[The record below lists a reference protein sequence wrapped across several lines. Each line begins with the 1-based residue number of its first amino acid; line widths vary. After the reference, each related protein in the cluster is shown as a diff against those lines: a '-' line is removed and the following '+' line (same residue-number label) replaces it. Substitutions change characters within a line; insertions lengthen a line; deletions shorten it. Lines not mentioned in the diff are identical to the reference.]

1 MNDDTPKEIPKDPS
15 KDTAEL
21 KPVKAS
27 WTSRISLLLL
37 VAGLMLGGGGFLY
50 FSSILHRPAIF
61 SDNISIIIKP
71 GAGRVVISAVLNK
84 AGISHHQWIMQVEEL
99 RRGDQYRPK
108 AGEFS
113 LPHGTSLTLAMDI
126 INQGTSIQHEFT
138 IPEGWTSKQVL
149 DALYADDRF
158 VGNVTPLPVEGS
170 LYPETYYFTRG
181 ASRSDMI
188 VRLQQ
193 AQELAVAE
201 LWAGR
206 QKDLPLKTLSD
217 AIILASIVEKETGV
231 SGERGTVASV
241 FINRLRLNMRLQSD
255 PTVLYGLAQAGEKVK
270 VLKRSHLKHKSPWN
284 TYKHKGLPP
293 TPISNPGLASLAATL
308 NPQKTDF
315 IYFVADGTGGH
326 KFAKTLDEHNKN
338 VRAWRKIRDAK

>member
-1 MNDDTPKEIPKDPS
+1 MTDDTHQDSPKD
-15 KDTAEL
+15 KAE
-21 KPVKAS
+21 PKAAKSS
-27 WTSRISLLLL
+27 WVSRISLFLLL
-37 VAGLMLGGGGFLY
+37 AGLIAGGGGVLY

-61 SDNISIIIKP
+61 TDNATIIIKP

-84 AGISHHQWIMQVEEL
+84 AGISHKRWIMQLEEL
-99 RRGDQYRPK
+99 RRGNAYRPK

-113 LPHGTSLTLAMDI
+113 LPNGTSLALAMDI
-126 INQGTSIQHEFT
+126 IHQGTSIQHEFT
-138 IPEGWTSKQVL
+138 IPEGWTSTQVM
-149 DALYADDRF
+149 DALYADNRF
-158 VGNVTPLPVEGS
+158 VGTVTPLPIEGS
-170 LYPETYYFTRG
+170 LFPETYYFTRG
-181 ASRSDMI
+181 ASRSDM
-188 VRLQQ
+188 VTRLQQ
-193 AQELAVAE
+193 AQELAMAE

-206 QKDLPLKTLSD
+206 QQDLPLKSLQD

-231 SGERGTVASV
+231 SGERGKVASV

-255 PTVLYGLAQAGEKVK
+255 PTVLYGLVQAGEEVK
-270 VLKRSHLKHKSPWN
+270 ELKRSHLKHKSPWN

-308 NPQKTDF
+308 NPQKTNY

-326 KFAKTLDEHNKN
+326 KFAITLDEHNKN